1 MMCKIFLISRL
12 VHFKNTY
19 WVLWTSVKIVL
30 CQPLKKN
37 QAKLRWLR
45 SCTYQQIPWNF
56 TQDYLVWVGTST
68 TAIVGRAL
76 LLKKNSICWTK
87 EGNITNIT
95 GGLVNYSK
103 GKKCNHALPNSNE
116 NHLLWCRSRDFVA
129 HIKSSCRRE
138 TFDGHVKMQVYLS
151 IKYVYQTKNIS
162 EIVFHFSRPD
172 FRLGCY
178 LLYWLYPNFHHL
190 VCRHY

>member
-1 MMCKIFLISRL
+1 MAS
-12 VHFKNTY
+12 
-19 WVLWTSVKIVL
+19 
-30 CQPLKKN
+30 
-37 QAKLRWLR
+37 A
-45 SCTYQQIPWNF
+45 TYQQIPWNF
-56 TQDYLVWVGTST
+56 TQDYLVWVGNLNHCNS
-68 TAIVGRAL
+68 RESFCSW
-76 LLKKNSICWTK
+76 KKNSICWTK

-138 TFDGHVKMQVYLS
+138 TFDGHLS
-151 IKYVYQTKNIS
+151 IIPDKKNIS
-162 EIVFHFSRPD
+162 EIVFSFFRPD

-178 LLYWLYPNFHHL
+178 LLYWLYPLTSIIWSADTTNEINHNPSSPPLTHKRPFA
-190 VCRHY
+190 CSSKWSQSFGC